1 MSNRTIITLSNSYS
15 DFGRQHM
22 INTILNRMIAY
33 NAGDP
38 KRIQHAV
45 KVFSFAQIIARNEQC
60 TEELVFTLSM
70 AAILHDIGIHNA
82 EEKYHSSAGNY
93 QEREGPPVAEKLMED
108 LPIEKSVKNR
118 ILYLISN
125 HHTYTNIDGIDY
137 QILIE
142 ADFLVNIFEDEL
154 HKESIDS
161 IRKNIFRTPSGLGL
175 LDKLYGQVYHDS

>member
-1 MSNRTIITLSNSYS
+1 
-15 DFGRQHM
+15 M
-22 INTILNRMIAY
+22 INTMLNRMIAY

-38 KRIQHAV
+38 VRIQHAV
-45 KVFSFAQIIARNEQC
+45 KVFAFAQNIARNEQC
-60 TEELVFTLSM
+60 SEDLVFTLSL

-108 LPIEKSVKNR
+108 LTMEKSVKDR
-118 ILYLISN
+118 ILYLIGN
-125 HHTYTNIDGIDY
+125 HHTYTNINGIDY

-142 ADFLVNIFEDEL
+142 ADFLVNIFEDRL

-161 IRKNIFRTPSGLGL
+161 IKKNIFRTKSGITL
-175 LDKLYGQVYHDS
+175 LDTLYYNGGS

>member
-1 MSNRTIITLSNSYS
+1 
-15 DFGRQHM
+15 M
-22 INTILNRMIAY
+22 INTMLNRMIAY

-38 KRIQHAV
+38 VRIQHAV
-45 KVFSFAQIIARNEQC
+45 KVFAFAQNIARNEQC
-60 TEELVFTLSM
+60 SEDLVFILSM

-108 LPIEKSVKNR
+108 LTMEKSVKDR
-118 ILYLISN
+118 ILYLIGN
-125 HHTYTNIDGIDY
+125 HHTYTNIDGVDY

-142 ADFLVNIFEDEL
+142 ADFLVNIFEDRL

-161 IRKNIFRTPSGLGL
+161 IKKNIFRTKSGITL
-175 LDKLYGQVYHDS
+175 LDTLYYNGGS

>member
-1 MSNRTIITLSNSYS
+1 
-15 DFGRQHM
+15 M
-22 INTILNRMIAY
+22 INTMLNRMIAY

-38 KRIQHAV
+38 VRIQHAV
-45 KVFSFAQIIARNEQC
+45 KVFAFAQNIARNEQC
-60 TEELVFTLSM
+60 AEDLVFILSM

-108 LPIEKSVKNR
+108 LTMEKSVKDR
-118 ILYLISN
+118 ILYLIGN
-125 HHTYTNIDGIDY
+125 HHTYTNIDGVDY

-142 ADFLVNIFEDEL
+142 ADFLVNIFEDGL

-161 IRKNIFRTPSGLGL
+161 IKKNIFRTTAGLGL
-175 LDKLYGQVYHDS
+175 LDKLYGQVYRDT

>member
-1 MSNRTIITLSNSYS
+1 
-15 DFGRQHM
+15 M
-22 INTILNRMIAY
+22 INTMLNRMIAY

-38 KRIQHAV
+38 VRIQHAV
-45 KVFSFAQIIARNEQC
+45 KVFAFAQNIARNEQC
-60 TEELVFTLSM
+60 SEDLVFILSM

-108 LPIEKSVKNR
+108 LTMEKSVKDR

-125 HHTYTNIDGIDY
+125 HHTYTNINGIDY

-142 ADFLVNIFEDEL
+142 ADFLVNIFEDRL

-161 IRKNIFRTPSGLGL
+161 IKKNIFRTKSGITL
-175 LDKLYGQVYHDS
+175 LDTLYYNGGS

>member
-1 MSNRTIITLSNSYS
+1 
-15 DFGRQHM
+15 M
-22 INTILNRMIAY
+22 INTMLNRMIAY

-38 KRIQHAV
+38 VRIQHAV
-45 KVFSFAQIIARNEQC
+45 KVFAFAQNIARNEQC
-60 TEELVFTLSM
+60 AEDLVFILSM

-108 LPIEKSVKNR
+108 LPMEKSVKDR
-118 ILYLISN
+118 ILYLIGN
-125 HHTYTNIDGIDY
+125 HHTYTNINGIDY

-142 ADFLVNIFEDEL
+142 ADFLVNIFEDRL

-161 IRKNIFRTPSGLGL
+161 IKKNIFRTKSGITL
-175 LDKLYGQVYHDS
+175 LDTLYYNGGS

>member
-1 MSNRTIITLSNSYS
+1 
-15 DFGRQHM
+15 M
-22 INTILNRMIAY
+22 INTMLNRMIAY

-38 KRIQHAV
+38 VRIQHAV
-45 KVFSFAQIIARNEQC
+45 KVFAFAQNIARNEQC
-60 TEELVFTLSM
+60 AEDLVFILSM

-108 LPIEKSVKNR
+108 LTMEKSVKDR

-125 HHTYTNIDGIDY
+125 HHTYTNINGIDY

-142 ADFLVNIFEDEL
+142 ADFLVNIFEDRL

-161 IRKNIFRTPSGLGL
+161 IKKNIFRTKSGITL
-175 LDKLYGQVYHDS
+175 LDTLYYNGGS

>member
-1 MSNRTIITLSNSYS
+1 
-15 DFGRQHM
+15 M
-22 INTILNRMIAY
+22 INTMLNRMIAY

-38 KRIQHAV
+38 VRIQHAV
-45 KVFSFAQIIARNEQC
+45 KVFAFAQNIARNEQC
-60 TEELVFTLSM
+60 AEDLVFILSM

-108 LPIEKSVKNR
+108 LTMEKSVKDR
-118 ILYLISN
+118 ILYLIGN
-125 HHTYTNIDGIDY
+125 HHTYTNIDGVDY

-142 ADFLVNIFEDEL
+142 ADFLVNIFEDGL

-161 IRKNIFRTPSGLGL
+161 IKKNIFRTKSGITL
-175 LDKLYGQVYHDS
+175 LDTLYYNGGS

>member
-1 MSNRTIITLSNSYS
+1 
-15 DFGRQHM
+15 M
-22 INTILNRMIAY
+22 INTMLNRMIAY

-38 KRIQHAV
+38 VRIQHAV
-45 KVFSFAQIIARNEQC
+45 KVFAFAQNIARNEQC
-60 TEELVFTLSM
+60 AEDLVFILSM

-108 LPIEKSVKNR
+108 LTMEKSVKDR
-118 ILYLISN
+118 ILYLIGN
-125 HHTYTNIDGIDY
+125 HHTYTNINGIDY

-142 ADFLVNIFEDEL
+142 ADFLVNIFEDRL

-161 IRKNIFRTPSGLGL
+161 IKKNIFRTKSGITL
-175 LDKLYGQVYHDS
+175 LDTLYYNGGS

>member
-1 MSNRTIITLSNSYS
+1 
-15 DFGRQHM
+15 M
-22 INTILNRMIAY
+22 INTMLNRMIAY

-38 KRIQHAV
+38 VRIQHAV
-45 KVFSFAQIIARNEQC
+45 KVFAFAQNIARNEQC
-60 TEELVFTLSM
+60 SEDLVFILSM

-108 LPIEKSVKNR
+108 LTMEKSVKDR
-118 ILYLISN
+118 ILYLIGN
-125 HHTYTNIDGIDY
+125 HHTYTNINGIDY

-142 ADFLVNIFEDEL
+142 ADFLVNIFEDRL

-161 IRKNIFRTPSGLGL
+161 IKKNIFRTKSGITL
-175 LDKLYGQVYHDS
+175 LDTLYYNGGS

>member
-1 MSNRTIITLSNSYS
+1 
-15 DFGRQHM
+15 M
-22 INTILNRMIAY
+22 INTMLNRMIAY

-38 KRIQHAV
+38 VRIQHSV
-45 KVFSFAQIIARNEQC
+45 KVFAFAQNIARNEQC
-60 TEELVFTLSM
+60 SENLVFTLSM

-108 LPIEKSVKNR
+108 LPMEKSVKDR
-118 ILYLISN
+118 ILYLIGN
-125 HHTYTNIDGIDY
+125 HHTYTNINGIDY

-142 ADFLVNIFEDEL
+142 ADFLVNIFEDRL

-161 IRKNIFRTPSGLGL
+161 IKKNIFRTKSGITL
-175 LDKLYGQVYHDS
+175 LDTLYYNGGS

>member
-1 MSNRTIITLSNSYS
+1 
-15 DFGRQHM
+15 M
-22 INTILNRMIAY
+22 INTMLNRMIAY

-38 KRIQHAV
+38 MRIQHSV
-45 KVFSFAQIIARNEQC
+45 KVFAFAQNIARNEQC
-60 TEELVFTLSM
+60 SEDLVFTLSL

-108 LPIEKSVKNR
+108 LPMEKSVKDR
-118 ILYLISN
+118 ILYLIGN
-125 HHTYTNIDGIDY
+125 HHTYTNINGIDY

-142 ADFLVNIFEDEL
+142 ADFLVNIFEDRL

-161 IRKNIFRTPSGLGL
+161 IKKNIFRTKSGITL
-175 LDKLYGQVYHDS
+175 LDTLYYNGGS